1 MSIHRTRY
9 SLIASVLIILTL
21 AAGCALPWGKP
32 TPVPATATAPPPA
45 ATAVEPVAVEPTP
58 APAKPA
64 EVPARA
70 DPTKPPADTSSESG
84 STPEPEPEGAHPAS
98 SLFDVQWD
106 DRSIFRQGLISAEQQ
121 VLDLLP
127 GATVYHIDVEVA
139 DDFFALR
146 GHEQVLYTNRE
157 EEPLQQ
163 VYFRLFPNMA
173 GGKVTPSAVKIN
185 GQDAQS
191 ALEYQDSALRVDLPV
206 PLPPGEQVVIEM
218 DFDVEVAREMAGNY
232 GLFGYFEGV
241 LVLDEFYP
249 TIPVYDDEGWNV
261 EVPPPSGDVTYYDAS
276 FYIVRVTAPTDLT
289 IVGSGIEVD
298 RRQEGDRLVLTL
310 AAGPARDFY
319 FAGSEKFTSVSQV
332 VGETVVNSYAFKER
346 TDGATVALQS
356 ATAALESFNE
366 RYGVYPYT
374 EFDLLSTPM
383 QALGVEYPGATA
395 ISIDLYNP
403 NAEVLGLPA
412 HVILEST
419 VAHEVAHQW
428 FYNVVGN
435 DQVDEPW
442 VDEALAQ
449 YLTGIYYLDAYGDQ
463 AASSYRQS
471 WTDRWERVERADIPI
486 GLPVAAYEGR
496 EYGAIVY
503 GRGPLFVRALAMKMG
518 QEDFAVFLRDYYQ
531 SHKWGIGTA
540 AAFREVADRHSDR
553 DLTELFEQWV
563 YEQ

>member
-1 MSIHRTRY
+1 MSIHHTRY
-9 SLIASVLIILTL
+9 ALIASVLIILTL
-21 AAGCALPWGKP
+21 AAGCALPWGKATVVPPTATPAPPAATAAQPTAVEPTP
-32 TPVPATATAPPPA
+32 TPVPAEA
-45 ATAVEPVAVEPTP
+45 ASTE
-58 APAKPA
+58 
-64 EVPARA
+64 
-70 DPTKPPADTSSESG
+70 PPADTTEGAGSE
-84 STPEPEPEGAHPAS
+84 PEPEPGAAAADPAP

-106 DRSIFRQGLISAEQQ
+106 DRWLFRQGLIGAEQS
-121 VLDLLP
+121 VLDFLP

-139 DDFFALR
+139 EDFYALR
-146 GHEQVLYTNRE
+146 GREEVLYTNRE
-157 EEPLQQ
+157 DEPLHQ

-173 GGKVTPSAVKIN
+173 GGRVTPSALKID
-185 GQDAQS
+185 GQEAQS
-191 ALEYQDSALRVDLPV
+191 ALEFQDSALRVDLPA
-206 PLPPGEQVVIEM
+206 PLLVGEQVVIEM

-232 GLFGYFEGV
+232 GLFGFFDGV

-249 TIPVYDDEGWNV
+249 AIPVYDDEGWNV

-276 FYIVRVTAPTDLT
+276 FYIVRVTAPANLT
-289 IVGSGIEVD
+289 IVGSGIEID
-298 RRQEGDRLVLTL
+298 RKQKGESQVLTL

-319 FAGSEKFTSVSQV
+319 FAGSEKFTSVSGV
-332 VGETVVNSYAFKER
+332 VGETVVNSYAFRER
-346 TDGATVALQS
+346 TDGAEAALQY

-366 RYGVYPYT
+366 RFGIYPYT

-395 ISIDLYNP
+395 ISIDLYDP
-403 NAEVLGLPA
+403 NEEVYGLPA

-449 YLTGIYYLDAYGDQ
+449 YLTGLYYTDLYGDQ
-463 AASSYRQS
+463 AAGGYRQS
-471 WTDRWERVERADIPI
+471 WTDRWDRVDRADIPI

-503 GRGPLFVRALAMKMG
+503 GRGPLFVRALAKEMG
-518 QEDFAVFLRDYYQ
+518 EEAFDAFLRDYYQ
-531 SHKWGIGTA
+531 SHQWGIGTA
-540 AAFREVADRHSDR
+540 AAFREAADRHCQC
-553 DLTELFEQWV
+553 DLSELFEEWV
-563 YEQ
+563 YEK